1 MRQRPDASEL
11 ERLAEAILRDNPL
24 PEDPKARSYG
34 QRMALKALSI
44 AAHDRE
50 HGAADLVEEIDL
62 FTALYGEEVTKAS
75 GHDGKARIAALNLVL
90 ASDIRA
96 GKWDMESSTLKV
108 LLMRQVRARLARSN
122 PKYMKATL
130 GE

>member
-1 MRQRPDASEL
+1 MRQRPDAGEL

-24 PEDPKARSYG
+24 PEDPKDRRYD

-50 HGAADLVEEIDL
+50 YGAADLVEEIDL

-75 GHDGKARIAALNLVL
+75 SHDDKALIGALNLVL
-90 ASDIRA
+90 VDQIRA
-96 GKWDMESSTLKV
+96 GIWDEEPNALVV
-108 LLMRQVRARLARSN
+108 LLMAQVRARLARSN
-122 PKYMKATL
+122 PKYLKATL
-130 GE
+130 DE